1 VTNIVGPLVLG
12 QFTVTNISIMQFN
25 PQTALMEQT
34 IRITNIGSS
43 NVASARVMILGS
55 TNPVYNA
62 VGTNN
67 TFGTVTNYPFV
78 IYGAPLNSGD
88 SADLLL
94 EYASLNRSANGVT
107 NNISYVAVGAG
118 PFDATAPGG
127 TNSTLAIDRLVIL
140 ANGSVLIEW
149 ASTPGKNY
157 SILYSDT
164 NSSATTLEAQPSV
177 TAQADRT
184 QWVDSGPPKTVSP
197 PGSVP
202 MRLYRLRQNN

>member
-1 VTNIVGPLVLG
+1 
-12 QFTVTNISIMQFN
+12 
-25 PQTALMEQT
+25 
-34 IRITNIGSS
+34 
-43 NVASARVMILGS
+43 VASARVMILGS

-67 TFGTVTNYPFV
+67 TFGTATNYPFV
-78 IYGAPLNSGD
+78 IYGAPLGTNE

-94 EYASLNRSANGVT
+94 EYASLNRSAVGVT
-107 NNISYVAVGAG
+107 NNISYLAVGAG
-118 PFDATAPGG
+118 PFYGTQSGG
-127 TNSTLAIDRLVIL
+127 TNSTLEITLFYVL
-140 ANGSVLIEW
+140 TNGSVLLEF

-164 NSSATTLEAQPSV
+164 NSTATTLEAQPSI

-197 PGSVP
+197 PASVG
-202 MRLYRLRQNN
+202 M